1 MSRISRTDL
10 FGHPRGL
17 TYLFTLLMWQ
27 REASATM
34 RTTKFPCIE
43 YILYFIK
50 TVTVVPDGLWYVNI
64 SL

>member
-1 MSRISRTDL
+1 
-10 FGHPRGL
+10 
-17 TYLFTLLMWQ
+17 
-27 REASATM
+27 M